1 MDLEVCG
8 AFSCLN
14 YRKYVL
20 FLVDSVPYG
29 NMMLHQCFGL
39 LEKVFWVMKLCEVV
53 AFKDIT
59 NS

>member
-1 MDLEVCG
+1 MMVHLVVLIIR
-8 AFSCLN
+8 SMW
-14 YRKYVL
+14 L

-39 LEKVFWVMKLCEVV
+39 LDKVFWDMKLCEVV
-53 AFKDIT
+53 AFMDIT